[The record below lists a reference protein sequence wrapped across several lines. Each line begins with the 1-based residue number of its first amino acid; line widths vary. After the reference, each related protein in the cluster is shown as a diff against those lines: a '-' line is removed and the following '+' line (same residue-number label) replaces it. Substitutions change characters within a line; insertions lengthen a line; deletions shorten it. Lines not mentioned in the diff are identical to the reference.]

1 MGSVQVSVRSPI
13 AGLASVRRESPP
25 VTHDVFISHAYRDRG
40 IAESICQKLES
51 ENITCW
57 IAPRDVAPGEDW
69 TQSVRNAIDSARAFV
84 VVISENANAAL
95 HVEREI
101 ANAFYARRI
110 ILPVRVGGAF
120 PRRNYLF
127 YLDGCRW
134 FEWVDRPGE
143 ETLEAFALHLRNR
156 LFGLG
161 VPLACC
167 GSPAP
172 SEKMAKAPPPI
183 FREGDL
189 KNSSY
194 RFRTISKRVAITG
207 VVTVGLLFL
216 ARASQ
221 QLLKDGAQEPIRSS
235 PKGGASPQAK
245 SEDHSSTPRYAFT
258 RFGLWEPANSGP
270 TPGQNTVPETS
281 ASEDGMPVEPLI
293 QQADETGS
301 STPPARTRAE
311 VAPGQ
316 PDNLSRAAPA
326 KPAPNDLMQKTNH
339 KKRHGVATQRRWKSW
354 FLKGLER
361 MEAMIR
367 QR

>member
-1 MGSVQVSVRSPI
+1 MGSVQVNMRSPI
-13 AGLASVRRESPP
+13 AGLASVSRGSRP
-25 VTHDVFISHAYRDRG
+25 VTHDVFISHAYRDRS

-51 ENITCW
+51 EKISCW

-69 TQSVRNAIDSARAFV
+69 TQSVRNAIDAVRAFV

-134 FEWVDRPGE
+134 FEWADRPGE

-167 GSPAP
+167 GSTAP
-172 SEKMAKAPPPI
+172 SEKMAKPATPI
-183 FREGDL
+183 FREGDP
-189 KNSSY
+189 KTSSY
-194 RFRTISKRVAITG
+194 RFRTISKRVAISG

-221 QLLKDGAQEPIRSS
+221 QVLSDGAQEPIRSS
-235 PKGGASPQAK
+235 PKGGPSPQAK

-258 RFGLWEPANSGP
+258 RFGLWEPANRGP
-270 TPGQNTVPETS
+270 TPAQNAIPQSSV
-281 ASEDGMPVEPLI
+281 SENGTPVEPFI
-293 QQADETGS
+293 QPTDEADFS
-301 STPPARTRAE
+301 PPASTQAE

-326 KPAPNDLMQKTNH
+326 KPALNDLVQKTNH
-339 KKRHGVATQRRWKSW
+339 KKRHGVATHRRWKSW
-354 FLKGLER
+354 FLRNFER